1 MCITY
6 DNVGDGAASIDEKSE
21 LTLELAREFTKRTC
35 QFWVNESL
43 SWNLS
48 IVKILKDAK
57 MIFLQPLCVSMY
69 L

>member
-1 MCITY
+1 MCVTY
-6 DNVGDGAASIDEKSE
+6 DNVGNGAASINEKSK
-21 LTLELAREFTKRTC
+21 LTLELTREFAKRTC
-35 QFWVNESL
+35 QFRVNESL

>member
-1 MCITY
+1 MRVTY
-6 DNVGDGAASIDEKSE
+6 DNVGNGAASIYEKSE
-21 LTLELAREFTKRTC
+21 LTLELARELTKRTC
-35 QFWVNESL
+35 QFRVNESL

-57 MIFLQPLCVSMY
+57 MIFLQSLCVSMY